1 MVPTADANVPFL
13 TAGFHYGVGVFEG
26 IRAYETPRGPAVFR
40 LREHLERL
48 HGSCHILGFARPMVA
63 VADLRLDQFSQIRE
77 TRVGPAASIDKWKI
91 IVIID

>member
-1 MVPTADANVPFL
+1 MASSRYTYDADFDFYSA
-13 TAGFHYGVGVFEG
+13 AGAAIV
-26 IRAYETPRGPAVFR
+26 TPA
-40 LREHLERL
+40 
-48 HGSCHILGFARPMVA
+48 HILGFARPTVA